1 MCNKFMFVRRF
12 FAIFFP
18 RKYSLFSF
26 FFKNNRKNKYFF
38 MFSFF
43 YFYAP
48 TSRILNG
55 EIFVKKNIYINK
67 KKKER
72 E

>member
-1 MCNKFMFVRRF
+1 MCNK
-12 FAIFFP
+12 FP
-18 RKYSLFSF
+18 RKYSLFSFF

-55 EIFVKKNIYINK
+55 EIFVKKYIYI
-67 KKKER
+67 
-72 E
+72 